1 MKNLK
6 KTLITVKSKNNA
18 LNEDTQELQDPQ

>member
-1 MKNLK
+1 MENLK
-6 KTLITVKSKNNA
+6 RTLITVKPKNNA

>member
-6 KTLITVKSKNNA
+6 KTLITVKLKDNA
-18 LNEDTQELQDPQ
+18 INEDAQELQNPN